1 MSPLLSWAVRVAML
15 CLLAAMGL
23 ALVRLLRGPTAQDR
37 VLAFDTLYLD
47 AMLTLLVLGLAY
59 RSSTYFEAALLISLL
74 GFLGSTAMAK
84 FLLRGEVI
92 E

>member
-1 MSPLLSWAVRVAML
+1 MSPLLSFALGIAML
-15 CLLAAMGL
+15 CLLVAMGL

-37 VLAFDTLYLD
+37 VLAFDTLYVD
-47 AMLTLLVLGLAY
+47 AMLVLIVLGIAY
-59 RSSTYFEAALLISLL
+59 RSSSYFEAALLISLL
-74 GFLGSTAMAK
+74 GFIGSTAMAK

>member
-1 MSPLLSWAVRVAML
+1 MSPLLSFALGIAML
-15 CLLAAMGL
+15 CLLVAMGL

-37 VLAFDTLYLD
+37 VLAFDALYVD
-47 AMLTLLVLGLAY
+47 AMLVLIVLGIAY
-59 RSSTYFEAALLISLL
+59 RSSSYFEAALLISLL
-74 GFLGSTAMAK
+74 GFIGSTAMAK